1 MRKVIIRVGDIVAL
15 SCIVNFAMQ
24 LAFVFSADVD
34 IRSYLNGIC
43 LGAILMG
50 YSITDSADGFDPSDD
65 CSTQSAPA
73 NFYGDVVQWKEQLW
87 GQVL

>member
-1 MRKVIIRVGDIVAL
+1 MRKVIIRVGNIVAL

-43 LGAILMG
+43 LGAILMTALTG
-50 YSITDSADGFDPSDD
+50 YALNI
-65 CSTQSAPA
+65 
-73 NFYGDVVQWKEQLW
+73 W
-87 GQVL
+87 GNNNE